1 MTSKKENLETL
12 NRINK
17 KGKITEDLF
26 VVIESIID
34 AIKHDNVSLVSDL
47 SSVKS
52 LISGGMNA
60 NPTQYPFRED
70 KKYNEKVLGEDVYVT
85 LDVLHHDYA
94 MKTGS
99 IPSGMLLIESGKI
112 AKTYHNTKKTENKEH
127 PIVKKINAEFQ
138 KSWSRYNK

>member
-1 MTSKKENLETL
+1 MTSKNENIKTL

-60 NPTQYPFRED
+60 DPTQYPFRED
-70 KKYNEKVLGEDVYVT
+70 KKYNEKVLGQDVYVT

-99 IPSGMLLIESGKI
+99 IPSGMMLIESGKI

-138 KSWSRYNK
+138 KSWSRNK